1 MRTFHTYIQKI
12 HSLKQEYK
20 DKKFFFSSLQSLL
33 FTLSPYIRLGC
44 EYKHKC
50 INQYLQ
56 QKFTISLDLP
66 KGKQVTTISDDSPIW
81 ILWYQGED
89 KMPPIVK
96 TCVSSIRRNA
106 GKHKVIFL
114 DETNIHHYI
123 TLPQYIIDKK
133 NNGTITLTHYSDII
147 RMALLS
153 QYGGFWIDATV
164 FITSPITSYSTPF
177 YSIKQYK
184 KYKRFIADGN
194 KWTAFFLAVGKND
207 PISLYVYKLFLAY
220 WKKENAMIDY
230 FLVDYALNIAFNM
243 FPSIKTAIDNIPC
256 DNNNIYVMKKHL
268 NDTYTPSLWK
278 NLSKQ
283 QYNKLSWKILYKQGN
298 TIANYLI
305 NLK

>member
-1 MRTFHTYIQKI
+1 
-12 HSLKQEYK
+12 
-20 DKKFFFSSLQSLL
+20 
-33 FTLSPYIRLGC
+33 
-44 EYKHKC
+44 
-50 INQYLQ
+50 
-56 QKFTISLDLP
+56 
-66 KGKQVTTISDDSPIW
+66 
-81 ILWYQGED
+81 
-89 KMPPIVK
+89 
-96 TCVSSIRRNA
+96 
-106 GKHKVIFL
+106 
-114 DETNIHHYI
+114 
-123 TLPQYIIDKK
+123 
-133 NNGTITLTHYSDII
+133 
-147 RMALLS
+147 MALLS